1 MTPALAKTLG
11 LFALVCALLFAA
23 HTCVARAAEAAPGF
37 AISAV
42 PVEAPPKIDGTLDD
56 PAWKNAARVQL
67 GWNFTFQRPADESTD
82 AYVLSDKQYLYV
94 AFAAKQKEQ
103 LVATQHVNDQPLG
116 SDDVVRV
123 FLFPAGE
130 QSFEYMFVS
139 NPIGTRYETSSENT
153 AFAPQWDAVAK
164 TTADGYIVTMR
175 IPLNI
180 MRGDGRK
187 EWRIQ
192 FDRRI
197 YSLSEMLEWSHDP
210 GQGSTDSSHYTG
222 YLRGM
227 TGAST
232 SSTRTKPR
240 ANIYALGELAAPS
253 AGGNTSRMGADVAIP
268 ITPTA
273 SFLGTFHPDYSNVE
287 LDQQTIAP
295 TAFPRR
301 YLEVRPFFTQ
311 GANFYNQF
319 NCNDCINWPPLYTPN
334 IPTPRDGY
342 AVEGVQGRFNFGAF
356 DAVGD
361 QRTDTA
367 QAVQYGTPNHSFFGL
382 YQRISTDY
390 AGLHDVAQFGQLVL
404 GNAHNFNVY
413 ATEGQE
419 DGTLVTDASAGIYR
433 EYGLN
438 YFTPKEGI
446 FAAYHQVG
454 AQYGPPDSFFQI
466 NDITGPSTYIYREF
480 DNAPHSYIQNYI
492 VSYDYQNYH
501 NTLGQLNDSNR
512 AAQLQINARNLF
524 SLSLS
529 TGNAYVMFPGLP
541 GGDNNQFGGTLTYN
555 SNGATPASY
564 TYNIGRYADGYLH
577 ASARSITL
585 RVTPRGTVTFE
596 ADDTSDTLDSGEQLV
611 QWLERVSFAYQI
623 NRTSSL
629 AVGVRRIIG
638 TTPPFFTPVSQLDTL
653 YINASNVSVAYYKR
667 FGRGELYLVYGDP
680 NALSTTPA
688 MIAKYIFYVGAQK
701 GT

>member
-1 MTPALAKTLG
+1 MSLIPKKLG
-11 LFALVCALLFAA
+11 EIFLVGALLFAA
-23 HTCVARAAEAAPGF
+23 HTFVAHAAEEAAGF

-42 PVEAPPKIDGTLDD
+42 PIQTPPKIDGTLDD
-56 PAWKNAARVQL
+56 PAWKNAAHVQL
-67 GWNFTFQRPADESTD
+67 DWDFTFRRPATETTD
-82 AYVLSDKQYLYV
+82 AYVLTDKQYLYV
-94 AFAAKQKEQ
+94 AFVAKQKEP

-139 NPIGTRYETSSENT
+139 NPIGTRYETSSENA
-153 AFAPQWDAVAK
+153 AFSPQWDAVAK
-164 TTADGYIVTMR
+164 QTADGYIVTER
-175 IPLNI
+175 IPLDI

-187 EWRIQ
+187 DWRIQ

-197 YSLSEMLEWSHDP
+197 YSLTEMLEWAHDP

-222 YLRGM
+222 FLRGM

-232 SSTRTKPR
+232 ARTRTKPR
-240 ANIYALGELAAPS
+240 ANIYALGQLAAPS
-253 AGGNTSRMGADVAIP
+253 AGGNTSRMGADIAVP

-301 YLEVRPFFTQ
+301 YVEVRPFFTQ
-311 GANFYNQF
+311 GANFYNEM
-319 NCNDCINWPPLYTPN
+319 NCNDCVDYPWLYTPN

-342 AVEGVQGRFNFGAF
+342 ALEGVQGRFNFGAF
-356 DAVGD
+356 DSLGD
-361 QRTDTA
+361 DRTDTA
-367 QAVQYGTPNHSFFGL
+367 QAVQFATTERTFYGE
-382 YQRISTDY
+382 YQRMSTDY
-390 AGLHDVAQFGQLVL
+390 PGLHDVAQYGQLEL

-413 ATEGQE
+413 ATDSVET
-419 DGTLVTDASAGIYR
+419 GTLVTDSKQGYYR

-446 FAAYHQVG
+446 FAAYHNIG
-454 AQYGPPDSFFQI
+454 PQYGPPDTYLQI
-466 NDITGPSTYIYREF
+466 NDIAGPSVYVYREF
-480 DNAPHSYIQNYI
+480 DNAPHSYIQNY
-492 VSYDYQNYH
+492 VLSYDYQQYH
-501 NTLGQLNDSNR
+501 NTLGQMNDTNR
-512 AAQLQINARNLF
+512 AAQLSINARNLF
-524 SLSLS
+524 SLSLT
-529 TGNAYVMFPGLP
+529 TGNAWVMFPGLP
-541 GGDNNQFGGTLTYN
+541 GGDNNQFGGTLSYN
-555 SNGATPASY
+555 ANGATPATY
-564 TYNIGRYADGYLH
+564 TYNIGRYAAGYLR
-577 ASARSITL
+577 ASSRSITV
-585 RVTPRGTVTFE
+585 RVTPRGTITFE
-596 ADDTSDTLDSGEQLV
+596 ADNTNDTLDTGEKLV
-611 QWLERVSFAYQI
+611 QWLERVSFAYQFSH
-623 NRTSSL
+623 TSSL

-638 TTPPFFTPVSQLDTL
+638 TTPPFFTPVSELGTL

-667 FGRGELYLVYGDP
+667 LGRGELYLVYGDP

-688 MIAKYIFYVGAQK
+688 AIAKYIFYVGAQK

>member
-1 MTPALAKTLG
+1 MSRLPKQLGKIALAV
-11 LFALVCALLFAA
+11 ALVVAA
-23 HTCVARAAEAAPGF
+23 HAPAAYAAEETQAF
-37 AISAV
+37 AI
-42 PVEAPPKIDGTLDD
+42 PVVTTETPPKLDGTLDD
-56 PAWKNAARVQL
+56 PAWKNAAHVQL
-67 GWNFTFQRPADESTD
+67 NWNFSFRRPADEATD

-94 AFAAKQKEQ
+94 AFVAKQKES
-103 LVATQHVNDQPLG
+103 LVATQHVNDQGLG

-123 FLFPAGE
+123 YFFPAGE
-130 QSFEYMFVS
+130 QSFEYMFAA
-139 NPIGTRYETSSENT
+139 NPIGTRYETSSENA

-164 TTADGYIVTMR
+164 STGDGYIVTMR

-197 YSLSEMLEWSHDP
+197 YSLTELLEWAHDP

-222 YLRGM
+222 FLQGM
-227 TGAST
+227 GGSATG
-232 SSTRTKPR
+232 STRTKPR
-240 ANIYALGELAAPS
+240 ANVYALGELASPS
-253 AGGNTSRMGADVAIP
+253 IGGSTSRMGADVAIP

-301 YLEVRPFFTQ
+301 FVEVRPFFTQ
-311 GANFYNQF
+311 GANFYNQM
-319 NCNDCINWPPLYTPN
+319 NCNDCISTPWLYTPN
-334 IPTPRDGY
+334 IPTPREGY
-342 AVEGVQGRFNFGAF
+342 AVEGVQGHFNFGAF

-361 QRTDTA
+361 DRIDTA
-367 QAVQYGTPNHSFFGL
+367 QAMQYATPSRTFYGL

-390 AGLHDVAQFGQLVL
+390 TGLHDVAQLGQIIV
-404 GNAHNFNVY
+404 GNPHNFSVY

-419 DGTLVTDASAGIYR
+419 NGTLVTDTTQGVYR

-454 AQYGPPDSFFQI
+454 AQYAPPDSFFQI
-466 NDITGPSTYIYREF
+466 NDVTGPSAYVYREF
-480 DNAPHSYIQNYI
+480 DNAPQSYIQNYTL
-492 VSYDYQNYH
+492 SYDYQNYH
-501 NTLGQLNDSNR
+501 NTLGQLNDSTR
-512 AAQLQINARNLF
+512 TAQLQINARNLF
-524 SLSLS
+524 SLSLT

-541 GGDNNQFGGTLTYN
+541 GGDNNQYGGTLSYN

-564 TYNIGRYADGYLH
+564 SYNIGRFADGYLR

-585 RVTPRGTVTFE
+585 RVTPRGTITFE
-596 ADDTSDTLDSGEQLV
+596 GDDTNDTLDTGEKLV

-638 TTPPFFTPVSQLDTL
+638 TTPSFFTPIDQLNTL
-653 YINASNVSVAYYKR
+653 YVNASNISVAYYKR
-667 FGRGELYLVYGDP
+667 FGRGELYLVYGNP
-680 NALSTTPA
+680 NSLSTQPSA
-688 MIAKYIFYVGAQK
+688 IAKYIFYIGAQK